1 MKKRKYAIVNLKGGL
16 GNQIFQLNFALK
28 LKNNGFKVFVNT
40 TNFEKSKKIKNRIPN
55 LREQIF
61 SVEMFDLKKLND
73 FLFMIL
79 EFVIKITNNYFVL
92 KVDDK
97 NFDEINFKKVNYF
110 DGYWQD
116 ISSLKEN
123 ISKIQ
128 EILSKNTLIKESLNF
143 APEIGSTLIHVRRSD
158 YIKMNEEL
166 GENFYIEA
174 IKVAKKEI
182 VDFKFS
188 VFTDDFNWVNN
199 NKIFD
204 EAENIY
210 YSSNSVDD
218 TIEAFSQMLKFENFI
233 VGNSTF
239 SLVAAITKNL
249 DKSKIIIANPWFRN
263 IEKNIDIQE
272 AIKLENK

>member
-158 YIKMNEEL
+158 YIKI
-166 GENFYIEA
+166 F
-174 IKVAKKEI
+174 VKK
-182 VDFKFS
+182 K
-188 VFTDDFNWVNN
+188 TN
-199 NKIFD
+199 
-204 EAENIY
+204 
-210 YSSNSVDD
+210 
-218 TIEAFSQMLKFENFI
+218 
-233 VGNSTF
+233 
-239 SLVAAITKNL
+239 
-249 DKSKIIIANPWFRN
+249 
-263 IEKNIDIQE
+263 DIS
-272 AIKLENK
+272 

>member
-1 MKKRKYAIVNLKGGL
+1 MA
-16 GNQIFQLNFALK
+16 
-28 LKNNGFKVFVNT
+28 
-40 TNFEKSKKIKNRIPN
+40 
-55 LREQIF
+55 
-61 SVEMFDLKKLND
+61 
-73 FLFMIL
+73 
-79 EFVIKITNNYFVL
+79 ITNINNFL
-92 KVDDK
+92 KP
-97 NFDEINFKKVNYF
+97 
-110 DGYWQD
+110 
-116 ISSLKEN
+116 
-123 ISKIQ
+123 
-128 EILSKNTLIKESLNF
+128 LSRDNPNMRDYDHASRTFRANSYALHPRLSNLYLCVFNF